1 MKKLMIAAMLVA
13 VAACAEKAPPADA
26 GTTADTMM
34 PAPAAAPADTMM
46 PMDSMRDTMV
56 TRDTAAQM

>member
-26 GTTADTMM
+26 GTTTDTMM
-34 PAPAAAPADTMM
+34 PAPAATDTTMM
-46 PMDSMRDTMV
+46 QMDTMRDTMV